1 MMMDN
6 WDLHRNDGGPESQGE
21 LGKVSAMT
29 TTKVVT
35 AILDDGGC
43 DGEGRVITL
52 VTAMLTIVNQ

>member
-1 MMMDN
+1 MDD
-6 WDLHRNDGGPESQGE
+6 WDLHQNDGVSESQGE
-21 LGKVSAMT
+21 LGKALAMAGA
-29 TTKVVT
+29 VVT